1 MFDTKRKIIKSLK
14 KLAGIVVT
22 ILILLLLVLFI
33 LKMFIMTRKKCFER
47 NEGYYDAEKTSEQ
60 NVLVKK

>member
-33 LKMFIMTRKKCFER
+33 MTRKKCFER
-47 NEGYYDAEKTSEQ
+47 NKGYSDAEKTSEL